1 MENISIQF
9 DIRDLPEVP
18 NEFKLRHFGI
28 IPMNVV
34 TRGKNDNGRTKAIVH
49 DSWTGN
55 RRRSCLAT
63 HSSTP
68 QMSSN
73 SS

>member
-9 DIRDLPEVP
+9 DICELPEVP

-34 TRGKNDNGRTKAIVH
+34 TRGN
-49 DSWTGN
+49 S
-55 RRRSCLAT
+55 
-63 HSSTP
+63 
-68 QMSSN
+68 QMKE
-73 SS
+73 